1 MTAEKFTGALR
12 EFNVAAT
19 ALTTDAW
26 RALLLEGLKRLVL
39 KNPVGN
45 PDLWQSTK
53 TADYLGVLGI
63 SGDVFK
69 FAREGYVGG
78 LSRGNWQ
85 ATVGEPAKGVL
96 PTIDQTGS
104 ATIVAGEQVFGQVP
118 DGAFDI
124 GWLTNN
130 LPYIEELE
138 DGHSSQAP
146 QGMLAPTFVELEAI
160 AQALVDALAADFN
173 REAPR

>member
-1 MTAEKFTGALR
+1 MTAQEFTGALR
-12 EFNVAAT
+12 EFNVAAG

-26 RALLLEGLKRLVL
+26 RAMLIEALKRVVL

-53 TADYLGVLGI
+53 TAEYLGVLGVA
-63 SGDVFK
+63 GDVFK
-69 FAREGYVGG
+69 FARDGYVGG

-96 PTIDQTGS
+96 PNVDQTG
-104 ATIVAGEQVFGQVP
+104 AVTIAAGEQVFGQVP
-118 DGAFDI
+118 DGTFDI

-130 LPYIEELE
+130 LPYIEALE
-138 DGHSSQAP
+138 DGWSKQSP
-146 QGMLAPTFVELEAI
+146 QGMLGPTFVELEAI

-173 REAPR
+173 SEAPQ